1 MFNKSGS
8 SYNEMTDEQFKA
20 GIPEKLRQQK
30 RDNIWKLGWLTGLKL
45 NESDIKF
52 LGVDDLSLEKAKT
65 YLDRSI
71 FFQELGR
78 DLSASFL
85 ETRNVNAVVDGLL
98 EKRIA
103 ENLDDYKNLYQESTE
118 IKYTSGSLNVLI
130 DVLKVLQT
138 SKNMESF
145 DGNSERTKTNLKKII
160 DTVLQ
165 NSFEFRLYSKQ
176 TLNFYVKSLE
186 DFLDSDYL
194 KSNKYATSNIEGNLK
209 FLISGM
215 RDVAN
220 SLPEDPKMP
229 EGNEP
234 IYGEINNDPLLRDL
248 PKDLKAYELSSFE
261 YYSEFISSNVFIMD
275 GLNDNLDINLTHSDI
290 FKYFPLNELYL
301 SYFLCLYNYKS
312 LMDSKV
318 IPDKSNSPIV
328 ISDIP
333 VNLALKIFHLF
344 PDLKISYRDKKI
356 SKPDNIK
363 KVLGLLSNSTEV
375 VTISGKFSDILDN
388 PNFQKRVDKAVDF
401 YGKKDD
407 K

>member
-20 GIPEKLRQQK
+20 AIPEKLRQQK
-30 RDNIWKLGWLTGLKL
+30 RDNIWRLGWLTGLKL
-45 NESDIKF
+45 NESDIKY

-65 YLDRSI
+65 YLDRGI

-118 IKYTSGSLNVLI
+118 IKYTSGSLNALI

-138 SKNMESF
+138 SKNMENF

-229 EGNEP
+229 EGNVQ
-234 IYGEINNDPLLRDL
+234 IFGEINNDPLLKDL
-248 PKDLKAYELSSFE
+248 PNDLKAYELLSFDS
-261 YYSEFISSNVFIMD
+261 YSEFNSSNVFIMD
-275 GLNDNLDINLTHSDI
+275 GLNDNLDIHLTDSDI

-333 VNLALKIFHLF
+333 VNLALKIIHLF
-344 PDLKISYRDKKI
+344 PDLKISYRGKKI
-356 SKPDNIK
+356 SKPENIK

-375 VTISGKFSDILDN
+375 VTISGKFSNILDN
-388 PNFQKRVDKAVDF
+388 PNFQKLVDKAVDF
-401 YGKKDD
+401 YGKKED